1 MSKYSLDASVGVGL
15 VLAAYAIAFCLAGL
29 VGGLCLEYS
38 VEFWAS
44 KATSTIVDIPF
55 WAAFLAGIPLV
66 GLALPA
72 AAITLLC
79 SFFM

>member
-1 MSKYSLDASVGVGL
+1 MSKYDGLGVAF
-15 VLAAYAIAFCLAGL
+15 VLSGYALLFVLCGL
-29 VGGLCLEYS
+29 VGGLCLEYT
-38 VEFWAS
+38 VEFWGS

-55 WAAFLAGIPLV
+55 WAAFLAGIPLM

>member
-1 MSKYSLDASVGVGL
+1 MQKYDGLGVGV
-15 VLAAYAIAFCLAGL
+15 VLFAYALVFVLTGL

-38 VEFWAS
+38 VEFWAA
-44 KATSTIVDIPF
+44 KATHTIVDIPF
-55 WAAFLAGIPLV
+55 WAAFIAGIPLA
-66 GLALPA
+66 GLAIPA